1 MTAPRIAFCLV
12 LFALA
17 MLGVRA
23 AAHEIVTAYGIL
35 GTIITIGVLYCGAR
49 IYDRR

>member
-1 MTAPRIAFCLV
+1 MRPVVLVCVV

-23 AAHEIVTAYGIL
+23 AAHEIVGTFGLL
-35 GTIITIGVLYCGAR
+35 GAVVTIGTLYFGAKV
-49 IYDRR
+49 YERR